1 MCTQYVYYVCI
12 AQKALVKILN
22 IDVFQKGGLHMALSA
37 GDKMRTLRG
46 NKSQEQVAEALGIPV
61 STYASYEQGA
71 RIPRDSMKRKIAD
84 YYNRTVQFIFFSK

>member
-1 MCTQYVYYVCI
+1 MCTQYVYYVGI

-61 STYASYEQGA
+61 STYASYEQGV

-84 YYNRTVQFIFFSK
+84 YYDRTVQFIFFGK

>member
-1 MCTQYVYYVCI
+1 
-12 AQKALVKILN
+12 
-22 IDVFQKGGLHMALSA
+22 MALSA

-46 NKSQEQVAEALGIPV
+46 NKSQEQVAEDLGIPV

>member
-1 MCTQYVYYVCI
+1 MYYVCV
-12 AQKALVKILN
+12 AQKILVKILN

-61 STYASYEQGA
+61 STYASYEQGV

-84 YYNRTVQFIFFSK
+84 YYNLTVQFIFFSK

>member
-1 MCTQYVYYVCI
+1 MYYVCV
-12 AQKALVKILN
+12 AQKILVKILN

-61 STYASYEQGA
+61 STYASYEQGV